1 MGLEAKPRLWAFNCS
16 SWQPTE
22 SEWTALLAAID
33 PAECTRI
40 SRFRNKIDAK
50 RSLIG
55 RLLIR
60 CLLFRDLKLKFME
73 CKLGRTSTKKPY
85 LLDPVPAGI
94 SPYFNFNIS
103 HHGSWVVLASHSKQ
117 LVGVDVMNVEWPRG
131 CKSITAYFDLMKNCF
146 AEYEWNTIKSAARQL
161 CGVAITG
168 DINSYPDSFSVRPSV
183 AKSESCSTN
192 PPCGP
197 CIYPINK
204 TDMTLLDKKRMK
216 MLPIG
221 WNKSNEEWAQLTE
234 FSRHWAM
241 KESYIK
247 AIGIGLGLEDLT
259 RAKFMYLHN
268 YNRANQT
275 KRNNTLDE
283 NANSPKTVIE
293 EHKISSMQ
301 LEFDGKIKKDWKFRL
316 FQLDH
321 LHVVSVALGPINE
334 ATPSF
339 GDVLYARRSSEQST
353 IEDESI
359 DIFPSIIQT
368 ITINDI
374 LVDIHTSN
382 LRFNT
387 K

>member
-94 SPYFNFNIS
+94 SPYFNFNVS

-161 CGVAITG
+161 CG
-168 DINSYPDSFSVRPSV
+168 
-183 AKSESCSTN
+183 
-192 PPCGP
+192 
-197 CIYPINK
+197 
-204 TDMTLLDKKRMK
+204 
-216 MLPIG
+216 
-221 WNKSNEEWAQLTE
+221 EWAQLTE

-275 KRNNTLDE
+275 KGNNT
-283 NANSPKTVIE
+283 
-293 EHKISSMQ
+293 SMQ

-334 ATPSF
+334 ATRSF
-339 GDVLYARRSSEQST
+339 GDVLYARRSSEQSI